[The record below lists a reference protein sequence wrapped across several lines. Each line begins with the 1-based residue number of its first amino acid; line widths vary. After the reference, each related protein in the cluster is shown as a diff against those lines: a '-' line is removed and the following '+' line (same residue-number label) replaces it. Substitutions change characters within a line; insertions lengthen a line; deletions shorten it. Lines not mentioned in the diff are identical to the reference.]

1 MKMKTLPLLSL
12 LALSIPA
19 MAADSAHRLA
29 FSKAENLEVFV
40 DHAAGQA
47 WCSPTLKLRFAFGGA
62 PNQDAVERLMP
73 RLGGLLGK
81 ECPEAISATW
91 RSTDA
96 SGTQLANGTSAK
108 SGGWAAVAEAAH
120 AAPVATAPAT
130 APTTAAATVAVAPA
144 APAPTPAHSAP
155 TPAPTATA
163 AAPSEPAPVAAPAAA
178 PASPVV
184 PASPAQPPAAVA
196 PAPVVAAAPP
206 TPAAAPVAVAPT
218 PAPQPDFT
226 VAGWQPAR
234 EDDALAAASFLTVL
248 QDQAGCRYRLAYKP
262 EVAPE
267 FLRVD
272 AQGPTCGRDGFATGM
287 GTLSIMRSDGVQL
300 KQIKA
305 NFHRGLPIVNGNTA
319 WPVVGFDDERNLL
332 VSLGSDAAQ
341 GVHYIAQLPL
351 ARHDG
356 TWHAQSLFVV
366 AVTEKID
373 LFRDIDS
380 IRAVVMAPAAEVE
393 EQGIRTNSLRVYAM
407 RNFEQGLL
415 KGQRNDWLYEVVL
428 QRDWRSKQMTLNP
441 NYATNHLF
449 NFERRQAEIAQ
460 REAAE
465 RERAEMRQ
473 RQQVAMQA
481 ENELQLYRSF
491 EEQVRNPQQL
501 MANMVD
507 DVNPGAEYTALM
519 SGRKK
524 EVRLIVRVSS
534 TNDEGGRLDYP
545 YDAQMSALDGE
556 KLSKGWYLMSGTAS
570 LDPKTL
576 DDQKLPLT
584 RFAPQSLVACDQD
597 GCADLR
603 DPVKLT
609 RHRLGRS
616 DWTPEQ
622 AMEKVRSVW
631 PDRYAQ
637 AGKQE

>member
-12 LALSIPA
+12 LALSVPA
-19 MAADSAHRLA
+19 MAADSVHRLA

-47 WCSPTLKLRFAFGGA
+47 WCSPALKLRFAFGGA

-81 ECPEAISATW
+81 ECPEAITATW

-96 SGTQLANGTSAK
+96 SGTQLANGTAAK
-108 SGGWAAVAEAAH
+108 SGGWAVVAQAAPT
-120 AAPVATAPAT
+120 APVAAAPAA
-130 APTTAAATVAVAPA
+130 APTTPAAAVAVAPA
-144 APAPTPAHSAP
+144 APAPTPTPSAA
-155 TPAPTATA
+155 TPAPASST

-178 PASPVV
+178 PAAP
-184 PASPAQPPAAVA
+184 AVA
-196 PAPVVAAAPP
+196 PAPTAAPSAPSPAPVVAAAPP

-226 VAGWQPAR
+226 VAGWKPAR

-351 ARHDG
+351 VRHDG
-356 TWHAQSLFVV
+356 TWHAPSLFVV

-373 LFRDIDS
+373 LFRDVDS
-380 IRAVVMAPAAEVE
+380 IRAVVMAAAAAVE

-545 YDAQMSALDGE
+545 YDAQMSALNGE